1 MDSKKVA
8 ELAEAI
14 AKSGAQVTGSVRS
27 TPLQRD
33 RTTLESCSGGSEN
46 PDWRELSYTYENEP
60 SAPGTRLR
68 TKNKAQSVE

>member
-33 RTTLESCSGGSEN
+33 RT
-46 PDWRELSYTYENEP
+46 PDFELWNL
-60 SAPGTRLR
+60 APGVRKPGL
-68 TKNKAQSVE
+68 EGIILHL

>member
-14 AKSGAQVTGSVRS
+14 AKSGAQVTGSVPS

-33 RTTLESCSGGSEN
+33 RT
-46 PDWRELSYTYENEP
+46 PDFELWNL
-60 SAPGTRLR
+60 APGVRKPGLEGTILHL
-68 TKNKAQSVE
+68 